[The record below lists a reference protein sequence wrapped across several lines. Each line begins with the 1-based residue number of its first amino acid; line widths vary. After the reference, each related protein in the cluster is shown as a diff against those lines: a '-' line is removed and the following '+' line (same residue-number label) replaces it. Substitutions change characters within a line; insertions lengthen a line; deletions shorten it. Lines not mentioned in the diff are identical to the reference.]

1 MSSFTDPGVFNA
13 VRLAGLIPVPLPFVS
28 AKDHQIDIKQLE
40 AYICEN
46 GLKAVIVVHTFG
58 MAENIEQICEI
69 CQTLGVQIIE
79 DISQAQGA
87 SFNGK
92 SWALLEMSFF
102 STMGRKSVISG
113 SSGGVVFTQNKT
125 LARKFFQLRIEENMC
140 LKILKCRG
148 RTS

>member
-1 MSSFTDPGVFNA
+1 
-13 VRLAGLIPVPLPFVS
+13 
-28 AKDHQIDIKQLE
+28 
-40 AYICEN
+40 
-46 GLKAVIVVHTFG
+46 

-92 SWALLEMSFF
+92 KLGTFGDASFF

-113 SSGGVVFTQNKT
+113 SSAELYLQTKRLPENFFNCGQ
-125 LARKFFQLRIEENMC
+125 RKYV
-140 LKILKCRG
+140 LKILKCQVTRHNIDISPIF
-148 RTS
+148 RQMNFALSASHPLIVLNLQN